1 MQTLSALFFVLIYIK
16 TFCNRSGLYGACDA
30 AEVALEAVNKGLGGL
45 EYALDVDLVV
55 CPADILEHADE
66 IIGRA
71 LNAGL
76 DLIAVIP
83 KVFELIDVN
92 ADLLA
97 DGRLD
102 LAELCGNGRVG
113 LFDCG
118 CYTAVCRA
126 VVGKAY
132 GRSRTAASAA
142 ARIIT
147 AFFLRVLVII
157 FPPFLRFLFRTI
169 LFHIDNID

>member
-1 MQTLSALFFVLIYIK
+1 MQTLSALFFTLIYIK
-16 TFCNRSGLYGACDA
+16 TFCNRSGLYGVCNA
-30 AEVALEAVNKGLGGL
+30 AEVVLEAVNKGLGGI
-45 EYALDVDLVV
+45 EYALDIALVV

-92 ADLLA
+92 ADLPA

-132 GRSRTAASAA
+132 GSKNDCQTQNR
-142 ARIIT
+142 
-147 AFFLRVLVII
+147 
-157 FPPFLRFLFRTI
+157 
-169 LFHIDNID
+169 